1 MSNNI
6 PKQLSIAVLG
16 VLAVVAFACGS
27 DDETQSFASQ
37 DPQLS
42 NSPLLDG
49 GQTLAIDLAVEI
61 QAGPAREFPFELED
75 GAPELPTDEVV
86 QLWSD
91 FLSDT
96 YVVDVSGAV
105 TEYCSDHTGAR
116 LGTVLEFV
124 NLPGRVFEEL
134 RTTGAFDWSIEPP
147 ATDDKW
153 NQPVLRED
161 FNSKTLT
168 IPDGYLFPGWAFST
182 NRLAVFENPA
192 CGAPYINPA
201 SARVVA
207 LWEQYLT
214 PEDSPEPIALRP
226 KPFPPELMP
235 DSQPLPWNEVVEL
248 WTEFRSDTLMIE
260 DAGLVMEFCR
270 GGTGNTLS
278 IAAHPEEQPIPFEWS
293 FHQSRGHPWYEPRF
307 VIRDTG
313 ARIRLFNTVAGPP
326 VAGFIT
332 GPDPHVAAHI
342 FEHPSC
348 GEAAPDFSRNPNIFD
363 GEDPSQ
369 VGQCARRPFV
379 EGCD

>member
-1 MSNNI
+1 MINKLKT
-6 PKQLSIAVLG
+6 PVAVSILLIVI
-16 VLAVVAFACGS
+16 ACGS
-27 DDETQSFASQ
+27 DGEGPPRASQ
-37 DPQLS
+37 DAQLA

-61 QAGPAREFPFELED
+61 QAGPAKEFPSELRDE
-75 GAPELPTDEVV
+75 AQELPADEVV
-86 QLWSD
+86 QLWND
-91 FLSDT
+91 FLTNT
-96 YVVDVSGAV
+96 YVVDISGAV

-124 NLPGRVFEEL
+124 NKPGRVFEEL
-134 RTTGAFDWSIEPP
+134 RTSGAFQWSIEPP
-147 ATDDKW
+147 VTSGKW

-161 FNSKTLT
+161 FNSKSLT
-168 IPDGYLFPGWAFST
+168 IPDGHVFEGWAFST
-182 NRLAVFENPA
+182 NRLAVFENPV

-214 PEDSPEPIALRP
+214 PEDSEEPTTLRP
-226 KPFPPELMP
+226 KSFPSELMP
-235 DSQPLPWNEVVEL
+235 DSQPLPWDEVVEL
-248 WTEFRSDTLMIE
+248 WTEYRSDTLMIE

-278 IAAHPEEQPIPFEWS
+278 IAIHPEEQPEPFEWS
-293 FHQSRGHPWYEPRF
+293 FHHNRGHPWYEPRF

-313 ARIRLFNTVAGPP
+313 ARIQLHNVVAGPP
-326 VAGFIT
+326 VAGYIT

-342 FEHPSC
+342 FEHPTC
-348 GEAAPDFSRNPNIFD
+348 GEVVPDYSKIPNTFD
-363 GEDPSQ
+363 GEDVSQ
-369 VGQCARRPFV
+369 AGQCARQPFV